1 MKKATNTFDIDE
13 INGEL
18 LVQYEYELITD
29 CNDTTGYNSVDESTI
44 KVISVEIVICG
55 VGIQILPKLTEKQI
69 DNIIENLY
77 AEI

>member
-44 KVISVEIVICG
+44 KVTSVEIVIDG
-55 VGIQILPKLTEKQI
+55 IGIQILPKLTEKQI
-69 DNIIENLY
+69 DNIVENLY
-77 AEI
+77 AAI